1 MAVKLLEGQTV
12 GIDLGTTY
20 SSIAQLDDEGNPHLI
35 LNVDDKDIT
44 PSVVLLGDSERV
56 VVGPSFD
63 RIAEE
68 TPDRIVEA
76 IKRERGNKDFHV
88 VYQDRKLT
96 PEFVSAL
103 ILKKLKQ
110 DAEQQIGPI
119 ANAVITVPYYF
130 NDIRRKATQ
139 DAGRIAGLN
148 VIDIVNL
155 VNLIL
160 G

>member
-20 SSIAQLDDEGNPHLI
+20 SSIAQLDDEGNPQLI
-35 LNVDDKDIT
+35 MNVDDRDIT

-56 VVGPSFD
+56 VVGPSFA

-76 IKRERGNKDFHV
+76 IKREMGNKDFHV

-139 DAGRIAGLN
+139 DAGR
-148 VIDIVNL
+148 
-155 VNLIL
+155 
-160 G
+160 